1 MKAFCL
7 CSTVNILELS
17 TINQRSSVC
26 LYYKTMEIQ
35 ETGTARTGKLWDI
48 SAFTKVTMG
57 YVDTEDF
64 ICNLWTIRHLGQH
77 FKRISHYEKYLKH
90 QKKGILALFCH
101 SKIDKQFTSQGPR
114 YIILCE
120 RILVAVILSKF
131 VLKTPLQATTGR

>member
-35 ETGTARTGKLWDI
+35 ETGTTRTGKLWDI

-77 FKRISHYEKYLKH
+77 FTRISHYEKYLKH

-114 YIILCE
+114 YMILCE